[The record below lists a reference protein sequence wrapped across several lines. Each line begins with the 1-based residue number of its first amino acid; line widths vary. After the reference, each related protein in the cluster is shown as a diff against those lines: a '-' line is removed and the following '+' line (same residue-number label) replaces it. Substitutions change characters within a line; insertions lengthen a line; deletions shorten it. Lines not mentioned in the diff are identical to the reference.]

1 MTDPFETL
9 RDALADHYALEREI
23 GEGGMATVY
32 LAQDIRLGRP
42 VAIKVFKPDL
52 AASLGHERFL
62 REIKVAAQ
70 LQHPNILGVYDS
82 GDAAGLL
89 YYVMPFVAGES
100 LRDRLNREQQLSLP
114 DAIEITREVAAALSH
129 AHSLGIVHRDI
140 KPENIL
146 LMGGKALVADFG
158 IARAVDQAGGEK
170 LTKTG
175 MSVGTPVY
183 MSPEQ
188 AAGDSH
194 VDGRSDQYSLA
205 CVLYELLAGQP
216 PFTGPTAMAIMARHS
231 MEQVPSLRIVRA
243 AIPEDIEQGIFQALE
258 KVPADRFATIA
269 QFADALTGTP
279 TGSYTRRAST
289 RAIPAARSSRGR
301 RLLP

>member
-1 MTDPFETL
+1 M
-9 RDALADHYALEREI
+9 
-23 GEGGMATVY
+23 
-32 LAQDIRLGRP
+32 
-42 VAIKVFKPDL
+42 
-52 AASLGHERFL
+52 
-62 REIKVAAQ
+62 
-70 LQHPNILGVYDS
+70 YDS
-82 GDAAGLL
+82 GEAAGFL

-114 DAIEITREVAAALSH
+114 DAIEIAREVASALSY
-129 AHSLGIVHRDI
+129 AHSNGVVHRDI

-158 IARAVDQAGGEK
+158 IARAIDQAGGEK

-188 AAGDSH
+188 AAGDH
-194 VDGRSDQYSLA
+194 VDGRSDLYSLA

-231 MEQVPSLRIVRA
+231 MEQVPGLRIVRA
-243 AIPEDIEQGIFQALE
+243 AIPESVEQAIFQALE
-258 KVPADRFATIA
+258 KVPADRFATVA
-269 QFADALTGTP
+269 QFADALMAEQ
-279 TGSYTRRAST
+279 TGSFARRTGS
-289 RAIPAARSSRGR
+289 RQVPSSRRVVAPR
-301 RLLP
+301 RRWILVTGGAAVDRKSVV